1 VTRNVQSGY
10 RPNQHSRKVV
20 GLYLERPLWL
30 AGRLKWRFGYSDL
43 KEAAGNRLAME
54 FECC

>member
-1 VTRNVQSGY
+1 MELRS
-10 RPNQHSRKVV
+10 SRSSSLKVV

-30 AGRLKWRFGYSDL
+30 ARLTEVWFGYSDL
-43 KEAAGNRLAME
+43 KEAAGNRLAMG

>member
-1 VTRNVQSGY
+1 MELRS
-10 RPNQHSRKVV
+10 SRSSSLKVV

-30 AGRLKWRFGYSDL
+30 ARLTEVWLGGFGYSDL
-43 KEAAGNRLAME
+43 KEVAGNRPAMG